1 MGRDV
6 MTKDVIYIPDYD
18 WTVEVFSMFT
28 CDKVNLVMDSL
39 ESAGCD
45 IEHLHLAYENMMSCG
60 LDTGLTFSSIKKRFS
75 VVVIY
80 TGSSAS
86 EYINTTIHEI
96 AHVCAHIS
104 KSQNE
109 EMDEEDFCE
118 LFGDISGMLSN
129 TIIQSL
135 TTYYL

>member
-18 WTVEVFSMFT
+18 WKVEVFSMFT

-39 ESAGCD
+39 ESAECD
-45 IEHLHLAYENMMSCG
+45 IEHLHLAYENMMACEC
-60 LDTGLTFSSIKKRFS
+60 DTGLTFSSIKKRFS

-96 AHVCAHIS
+96 AHVCSHIY
-104 KSQNE
+104 KGNNEKLNE
-109 EMDEEDFCE
+109 EGFCK
-118 LFGDISGMLSN
+118 LFGDIAGELSG
-129 TIIQSL
+129 TIIKSL
-135 TTYYL
+135 IQYYL